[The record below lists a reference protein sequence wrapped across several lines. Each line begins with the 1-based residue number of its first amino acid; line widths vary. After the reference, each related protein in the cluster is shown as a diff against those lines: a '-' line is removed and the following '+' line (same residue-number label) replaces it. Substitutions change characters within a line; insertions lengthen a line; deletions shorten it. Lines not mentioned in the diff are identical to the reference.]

1 MKTTHTKQNKELK
14 KEISRTKQSVK
25 KRLIL
30 ESILIIFIALTPF
43 IYYLYE
49 YIPQDVTKWKFIFTF
64 KSGKFP
70 NVYISFWVFI
80 SKLVP
85 LYLLIFWFVTCKHWW
100 YHIILVP
107 IAMYAFQFFNAVNKS
122 SQFIDEVEIYWV
134 IPILMIISPI
144 VYLIRLRLFD
154 KLVLG
159 IDLKKIDKELDEYDR
174 KEKEA
179 KNKIETK

>member
-1 MKTTHTKQNKELK
+1 
-14 KEISRTKQSVK
+14 
-25 KRLIL
+25 
-30 ESILIIFIALTPF
+30 
-43 IYYLYE
+43 
-49 YIPQDVTKWKFIFTF
+49 
-64 KSGKFP
+64 
-70 NVYISFWVFI
+70 
-80 SKLVP
+80 
-85 LYLLIFWFVTCKHWW
+85 
-100 YHIILVP
+100 
-107 IAMYAFQFFNAVNKS
+107 MYAFQFFNAVNKS